1 MVGVKWPSWPVFGL
15 VRRVASE
22 EKQPAVYSVPSA
34 RDTDDN
40 YIVFNERQY
49 KSYLCL
55 LLPTV
60 SLVTMPV
67 TNIDIR
73 LVRSSSV

>member
-1 MVGVKWPSWPVFGL
+1 MSYGVKWPSWPVFGL

-22 EKQPAVYSVPSA
+22 EKQPAVYSVSA

-67 TNIDIR
+67 TNIDIS
-73 LVRSSSV
+73 LLWSSSV